1 MARILPFFLLL
12 LSFNLPAQ
20 EDFRIVGYFP
30 YYRFSLSDQIN
41 FEQLTHLNIA
51 FANPLMNGE
60 LEVGGQDIGPVVSLA
75 KSYGLTVLISMG
87 GGLTAEHFQAIWTLL
102 RNGTRFVAHAVS
114 LETQALV
121 TGLHASHGGDLVRFE
136 MSAKVR
142 Y

>member
-51 FANPLMNGE
+51 FA
-60 LEVGGQDIGPVVSLA
+60 
-75 KSYGLTVLISMG
+75 
-87 GGLTAEHFQAIWTLL
+87 
-102 RNGTRFVAHAVS
+102 
-114 LETQALV
+114 
-121 TGLHASHGGDLVRFE
+121 
-136 MSAKVR
+136 
-142 Y
+142 